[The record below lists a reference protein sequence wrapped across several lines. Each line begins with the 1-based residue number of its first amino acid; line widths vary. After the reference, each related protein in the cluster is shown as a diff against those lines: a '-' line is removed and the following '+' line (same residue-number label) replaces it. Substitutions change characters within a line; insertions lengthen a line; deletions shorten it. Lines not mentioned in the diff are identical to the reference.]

1 MGSLARRGADQVSP
15 AGAREGIKR
24 PHPPDGG
31 DALLDT
37 PAPIVVETK
46 LHPPPVP
53 ANVAARRRLARRL
66 AESHTS
72 LVVVSA
78 PAGYGKSTLLAQHA
92 AESEAA
98 GRPLAWL
105 SLDSADNDPVVLLSG
120 LATALARITPV
131 EPQVFRGLTGARKSI
146 DRVVLPGLVNAL
158 GGQLGLTLALDDL
171 HRLDEPASLS
181 IVAFLAEHVPSSAR
195 VVVATRDASALPLG
209 RIRVGGGLLELD
221 AQDLALGRGE
231 VEGLLRAAAVPVHEE
246 QLDAIVLRTEGW
258 PLAVF
263 LTVHALAAS
272 TDRAVGIADLI
283 AGDDRDIVDYFS
295 SELLSRQSPES
306 LAFLLRTSILERLS
320 APLCDAVLDRGDS
333 ASLLAALEDENLFLV
348 PLDRARE
355 WYRYH
360 PLFRDVLR
368 TELNRHDPG
377 AAATLHR
384 RAAEWHDRHGTAE
397 EAVAHALAAP
407 DMARAAELVVAN
419 ARTLQNSGRNATI
432 RRWIDAFTDEDV
444 ARSAPLAMTCAY
456 LMFLLGQRDRARR
469 YVALAQSGNW
479 SGVGA
484 LGESSL
490 ESAVALANAVF
501 GCDGVS
507 SMHAHAVTAYRL
519 EPVGRPAHEPAAH
532 ALGMSLLLLGR
543 TDEAVPLL
551 EEAAALG
558 PARAVVTLM
567 SLGQLAQI
575 ALEERRD
582 EEAEALATRGL
593 ALAHRLGLE
602 ERIASASLH
611 VALACLGVNRGDRR
625 AREHLDHGVSLV
637 AGLSAMPLL
646 EIQTRALLGRV
657 ALALG
662 EPELAASLLEQAR
675 RGLARFPDAG
685 VLSRL
690 LAREEHQL
698 EAVRG
703 GGGVL
708 PDHLTNAER
717 RVLDLLPT
725 HLSVSA
731 IAEVLHISTNTV
743 KSHQRAIYRK
753 LGVARR
759 ADAVSAARRLG
770 ILDAKA

>member
-1 MGSLARRGADQVSP
+1 
-15 AGAREGIKR
+15 
-24 PHPPDGG
+24 
-31 DALLDT
+31 
-37 PAPIVVETK
+37 
-46 LHPPPVP
+46 
-53 ANVAARRRLARRL
+53 
-66 AESHTS
+66 
-72 LVVVSA
+72 
-78 PAGYGKSTLLAQHA
+78 
-92 AESEAA
+92 
-98 GRPLAWL
+98 
-105 SLDSADNDPVVLLSG
+105 
-120 LATALARITPV
+120 
-131 EPQVFRGLTGARKSI
+131 
-146 DRVVLPGLVNAL
+146 
-158 GGQLGLTLALDDL
+158 
-171 HRLDEPASLS
+171 
-181 IVAFLAEHVPSSAR
+181 
-195 VVVATRDASALPLG
+195 
-209 RIRVGGGLLELD
+209 
-221 AQDLALGRGE
+221 
-231 VEGLLRAAAVPVHEE
+231 
-246 QLDAIVLRTEGW
+246 
-258 PLAVF
+258 
-263 LTVHALAAS
+263 
-272 TDRAVGIADLI
+272 
-283 AGDDRDIVDYFS
+283 
-295 SELLSRQSPES
+295 
-306 LAFLLRTSILERLS
+306 
-320 APLCDAVLDRGDS
+320 
-333 ASLLAALEDENLFLV
+333 
-348 PLDRARE
+348 
-355 WYRYH
+355 
-360 PLFRDVLR
+360 
-368 TELNRHDPG
+368 
-377 AAATLHR
+377 
-384 RAAEWHDRHGTAE
+384 
-397 EAVAHALAAP
+397 
-407 DMARAAELVVAN
+407 VVAN

-582 EEAEALATRGL
+582 EEAEALATGGL